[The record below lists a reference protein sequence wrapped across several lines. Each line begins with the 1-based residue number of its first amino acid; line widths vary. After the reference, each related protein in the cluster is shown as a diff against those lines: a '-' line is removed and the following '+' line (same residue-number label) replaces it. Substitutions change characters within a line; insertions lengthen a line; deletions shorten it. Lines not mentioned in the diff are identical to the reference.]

1 MFNACSSLGF
11 IFGPLISGY
20 IADWDQTLRFSMVLG
35 SIFFVLNAGLVWL
48 LVHPFSSPKDVTNQD
63 KMNGDLQDMLNS
75 GQLLQSLNIFHDLGD
90 WREFGDLFL
99 IRFLTTLSVIVFR
112 SNLTIFLQDHFEID
126 YKTLGIVISF
136 NSMVSVVA
144 AATCGY
150 ISRLYSSH
158 TSQMIHS
165 VILLSLSVFGIT
177 TASSVVMVALCM
189 VPLSMATSIL
199 RICST
204 SLLLS
209 RAKEKKGTAIGLGNS
224 ISSGSRMLSPSF
236 VGFAQEY
243 SNKLAGYVSS
253 GLAVTAAVVMMIY
266 PLDKPQRSES
276 HPDSGQST
284 SSDPVK
290 VS

>member
-20 IADWDQTLRFSMVLG
+20 IADWDQTLRFSMISGAVL
-35 SIFFVLNAGLVWL
+35 FVLNAGLVWL
-48 LVHPFSSPKDVTNQD
+48 LVRPVSSPKEVANQD
-63 KMNGDLQDMLNS
+63 KAKGDLQDMLSS
-75 GQLLQSLNIFHDLGD
+75 GQFLTSLNIFSDLGD
-90 WREFGDLFL
+90 WKGFGDMFF
-99 IRFLTTLSVIVFR
+99 IRFLTTFSVIMFR
-112 SNLTIFLQDHFEID
+112 SNLTIFLQEHFEID
-126 YKTLGIVISF
+126 YKTLGMVISF
-136 NSMVSVVA
+136 NSVVGVVA

-158 TSQMIHS
+158 TSQMIHA
-165 VILLSLSVFGIT
+165 VILLSFSVFGIT
-177 TASSVVMVALCM
+177 TASSVVVVALCM
-189 VPLSMATSIL
+189 VPLSVATANL

-243 SNKLAGYVSS
+243 SNELAGYVSS
-253 GLAVTAAVVMMIY
+253 GLAVTAAVVMTIY
-266 PLDKPQRSES
+266 PLDKPHRLEPQA
-276 HPDSGQST
+276 DSGQS
-284 SSDPVK
+284 SDPVEHC
-290 VS
+290 